1 MAFKDT
7 KVIWKLKDNIDMPY
21 ACKDDTTDSTVN
33 AVEPTQIA
41 SGVHQ
46 NDSSIQQEATSS
58 LVTSNNDTNI
68 VSECIPQDT
77 SDRAKISSHTGS
89 ENTLSSEQICVVPTD
104 NLNLMSNIATA
115 TPIINGEAVNLN
127 VDSSRLPRWRSLPYR
142 LRQKRAD
149 IYINKNSSVDFVQS
163 LCDYLIKR
171 GLSVL
176 EYDDSVH
183 YLPSDILLLD
193 KSDLVDA
200 GIVICL
206 QLGKREVYNKLKAEF
221 GDRV

>member
-21 ACKDDTTDSTVN
+21 ACKDDSANTQVTA
-33 AVEPTQIA
+33 AVQP
-41 SGVHQ
+41 
-46 NDSSIQQEATSS
+46 
-58 LVTSNNDTNI
+58 NI
-68 VSECIPQDT
+68 VSDVEQSDTKIQAQVLSASNTASNNEVIAAVENT
-77 SDRAKISSHTGS
+77 SDSVKTSSDTNNTNTAQS
-89 ENTLSSEQICVVPTD
+89 ESLCVVPTD
-104 NLNLMSNIATA
+104 NLNMMSNVAT
-115 TPIINGEAVNLN
+115 TVPVINGQSVNLN
-127 VDSSRLPRWRSLPYR
+127 VDSKRLPRWRSLPYR

-149 IYINKNSSVDFVQS
+149 IYINKNASVDFTQS
-163 LCDYLIKR
+163 LLDYLLKR

-183 YLPSDILLLD
+183 YLPSDVLLLD
-193 KSDLVDA
+193 KTDLVDA

-206 QLGKREVYNKLKAEF
+206 QLGKREVYNQLKAEF

>member
-21 ACKDDTTDSTVN
+21 ACKDDSANTQVTA
-33 AVEPTQIA
+33 AVQP
-41 SGVHQ
+41 
-46 NDSSIQQEATSS
+46 
-58 LVTSNNDTNI
+58 NI
-68 VSECIPQDT
+68 VSDVEQSDAKIQAQVLSASNTASNNEVIAVVENT
-77 SDRAKISSHTGS
+77 SDSVKTSSDTNNTNTAQS
-89 ENTLSSEQICVVPTD
+89 EPLCVVPTD
-104 NLNLMSNIATA
+104 NLNMMSNVATTA
-115 TPIINGEAVNLN
+115 PVINGQSVNLN
-127 VDSSRLPRWRSLPYR
+127 VDSKRLPRWRSLPYR

-149 IYINKNSSVDFVQS
+149 IYINKNASVDFTQS
-163 LCDYLIKR
+163 LLDYLLKR

-183 YLPSDILLLD
+183 YLPSDVLLLD
-193 KSDLVDA
+193 KTDLVDA

-206 QLGKREVYNKLKAEF
+206 QLGKREVYNQLKAEF

>member
-41 SGVHQ
+41 SDVHQ
-46 NDSSIQQEATSS
+46 NDSLIQQESTSS
-58 LVTSNNDTNI
+58 LVTSNNVTNI
-68 VSECIPQDT
+68 VTEFISQDT
-77 SDRAKISSHTGS
+77 SDSKKILSDTDKD
-89 ENTLSSEQICVVPTD
+89 NTLSSEQKCVVPTD

-115 TPIINGEAVNLN
+115 TPIIIGEAVNLN
-127 VDSSRLPRWRSLPYR
+127 VDSSRLPKWRSLPYR

-149 IYINKNSSVDFVQS
+149 IYVNKNSSVDFVQS

>member
-21 ACKDDTTDSTVN
+21 ACKDDTENTEVTV
-33 AVEPTQIA
+33 A
-41 SGVHQ
+41 
-46 NDSSIQQEATSS
+46 QQP
-58 LVTSNNDTNI
+58 NI
-68 VSECIPQDT
+68 VSFVEQSDTKIQAQAVSTLNTASNNEVICVPENT
-77 SDRAKISSHTGS
+77 SDSVKTSSDTNSKNTAQS
-89 ENTLSSEQICVVPTD
+89 EPLCVVPTD
-104 NLNLMSNIATA
+104 NLNMMSNVATTA
-115 TPIINGEAVNLN
+115 PVINGQSVNLN

-149 IYINKNSSVDFVQS
+149 IYINKNASVDFTQS
-163 LCDYLIKR
+163 LLDYLIKR
-171 GLSVL
+171 GLNVL

-183 YLPSDILLLD
+183 YLPSDVLLLD
-193 KSDLVDA
+193 KTDLVDA

-206 QLGKREVYNKLKAEF
+206 QLGKREVYNQLKAEF

>member
-21 ACKDDTTDSTVN
+21 ACKDDTENTEVTE
-33 AVEPTQIA
+33 A
-41 SGVHQ
+41 
-46 NDSSIQQEATSS
+46 QQP
-58 LVTSNNDTNI
+58 NI
-68 VSECIPQDT
+68 VSFVEQSDTKIQAQAVSTLNTASNNEVICVPENT
-77 SDRAKISSHTGS
+77 SDSVKTSSDTNNTNTAQS
-89 ENTLSSEQICVVPTD
+89 ESLCVVPTD
-104 NLNLMSNIATA
+104 NLNMMSNVATTA
-115 TPIINGEAVNLN
+115 PVINGQSVNLN
-127 VDSSRLPRWRSLPYR
+127 VDSSRLPKWRSLPYR

-149 IYINKNSSVDFVQS
+149 IYINKNASVDFTQS
-163 LCDYLIKR
+163 LLDYLLKR

-183 YLPSDILLLD
+183 YLPSDVLLLD
-193 KSDLVDA
+193 KTDLVDA

-206 QLGKREVYNKLKAEF
+206 QLGKREVYNQLKAEF

>member
-21 ACKDDTTDSTVN
+21 ACKDDSANTQVTA
-33 AVEPTQIA
+33 AVQP
-41 SGVHQ
+41 
-46 NDSSIQQEATSS
+46 
-58 LVTSNNDTNI
+58 NI
-68 VSECIPQDT
+68 VSDVEQSDTKIQAQVLSASNTASNNEVIAAVENT
-77 SDRAKISSHTGS
+77 SDSVKTSSDTNNTNTAQS
-89 ENTLSSEQICVVPTD
+89 ESLCVVPTD
-104 NLNLMSNIATA
+104 NLNMMSNVATTA
-115 TPIINGEAVNLN
+115 PVINGQSVNLN
-127 VDSSRLPRWRSLPYR
+127 VDSKRLPRWRSLPYR

-149 IYINKNSSVDFVQS
+149 IYINKNASVDFTQS
-163 LCDYLIKR
+163 LLDYLLKR

-183 YLPSDILLLD
+183 YLPSDLLLLD
-193 KSDLVDA
+193 KTDLEDA

-206 QLGKREVYNKLKAEF
+206 QLGKREVYNQLKAEF

>member
-21 ACKDDTTDSTVN
+21 ACKDDSAN
-33 AVEPTQIA
+33 TQVTA
-41 SGVHQ
+41 SVQ
-46 NDSSIQQEATSS
+46 P
-58 LVTSNNDTNI
+58 NI
-68 VSECIPQDT
+68 VSDVEQSDTKIQAQVLSASNTASNNEVIAVVENT
-77 SDRAKISSHTGS
+77 SDSVKTSSDTNNTNTAQS
-89 ENTLSSEQICVVPTD
+89 ESLCVVPTD
-104 NLNLMSNIATA
+104 NLNMMSNVATTA
-115 TPIINGEAVNLN
+115 PVINGQSVNLN
-127 VDSSRLPRWRSLPYR
+127 VDSSRLPKWRSLPYR

-149 IYINKNSSVDFVQS
+149 IYINKNASVDFTQS

-171 GLSVL
+171 GLNVL

-183 YLPSDILLLD
+183 YLPSDVLLLD
-193 KSDLVDA
+193 KTDLVDA

-206 QLGKREVYNKLKAEF
+206 QLGKREVYNQLKAEF

>member
-21 ACKDDTTDSTVN
+21 ACKDDSANTQVTA
-33 AVEPTQIA
+33 AVQP
-41 SGVHQ
+41 
-46 NDSSIQQEATSS
+46 
-58 LVTSNNDTNI
+58 NI
-68 VSECIPQDT
+68 VSDVEQSDTKIQAQVLSASNTASNNEVIAAVENT
-77 SDRAKISSHTGS
+77 SDSVKTSSDTNNTNTAQS
-89 ENTLSSEQICVVPTD
+89 ESLCVVPTD
-104 NLNLMSNIATA
+104 NLNMMSNVATTA
-115 TPIINGEAVNLN
+115 PVINGQSVNLN
-127 VDSSRLPRWRSLPYR
+127 VDSKRLPRWRSLPYR

-149 IYINKNSSVDFVQS
+149 IYINKNASVDFTQS
-163 LCDYLIKR
+163 LLDYLIKR
-171 GLSVL
+171 GLNVL

-193 KSDLVDA
+193 KTDLVDA

-206 QLGKREVYNKLKAEF
+206 QLGKREVYNQLKAEF

>member
-21 ACKDDTTDSTVN
+21 ACKDDSANTQVTA
-33 AVEPTQIA
+33 AVQP
-41 SGVHQ
+41 
-46 NDSSIQQEATSS
+46 
-58 LVTSNNDTNI
+58 NI
-68 VSECIPQDT
+68 VSDVEQSDTKIQAQVLSASNTASNNEVIAAVENT
-77 SDRAKISSHTGS
+77 SDSVKTSSDTNNTNTAQS
-89 ENTLSSEQICVVPTD
+89 ESLCVVPTD
-104 NLNLMSNIATA
+104 NLNMMSNVATTA
-115 TPIINGEAVNLN
+115 PVINGQSVNLN

-149 IYINKNSSVDFVQS
+149 IYINKNASVDFTQS
-163 LCDYLIKR
+163 LLDYLLKR

-183 YLPSDILLLD
+183 YLPSDVLLLD
-193 KSDLVDA
+193 KTDLVDA

-206 QLGKREVYNKLKAEF
+206 QLGKREVYNQLKAEF

>member
-21 ACKDDTTDSTVN
+21 ACKDDSANTQVTA
-33 AVEPTQIA
+33 AVQP
-41 SGVHQ
+41 
-46 NDSSIQQEATSS
+46 
-58 LVTSNNDTNI
+58 NI
-68 VSECIPQDT
+68 VSDVEQSDTKIQAQVLSASNTASNNEVIAAVENT
-77 SDRAKISSHTGS
+77 SDSVKTSSDTNNTNTAQS
-89 ENTLSSEQICVVPTD
+89 ESLCVVPTD
-104 NLNLMSNIATA
+104 NLNMMSNVATTA
-115 TPIINGEAVNLN
+115 PVINGQSVNLN
-127 VDSSRLPRWRSLPYR
+127 VDSKRLPRWRSLPYR

-149 IYINKNSSVDFVQS
+149 IYINKNASVDFTQS
-163 LCDYLIKR
+163 LLDYLLKR

-183 YLPSDILLLD
+183 YLPSDVLLLD
-193 KSDLVDA
+193 KTDLVDA

-206 QLGKREVYNKLKAEF
+206 QLGKREVYNQLKAEF

>member
-21 ACKDDTTDSTVN
+21 ACKDDTENTEVSV
-33 AVEPTQIA
+33 AVQP
-41 SGVHQ
+41 
-46 NDSSIQQEATSS
+46 
-58 LVTSNNDTNI
+58 NI
-68 VSECIPQDT
+68 VSFVEQSDTKIQAQAVSALNTASNNEEICVPENT
-77 SDRAKISSHTGS
+77 SDRVKTSSDTNSKNTAKS
-89 ENTLSSEQICVVPTD
+89 EPICVLPTD
-104 NLNLMSNIATA
+104 NLNMMSNVATTA
-115 TPIINGEAVNLN
+115 PVINGQSVNLK

-149 IYINKNSSVDFVQS
+149 IYINKNASVDFIQS
-163 LCDYLIKR
+163 LLDYLLKR

-193 KSDLVDA
+193 KTDLVDA

-206 QLGKREVYNKLKAEF
+206 QLGKREVYNQLKAEF

>member
-21 ACKDDTTDSTVN
+21 ACKDDSANTQVTA
-33 AVEPTQIA
+33 AVQP
-41 SGVHQ
+41 
-46 NDSSIQQEATSS
+46 
-58 LVTSNNDTNI
+58 NI
-68 VSECIPQDT
+68 VSDVEQSDTKIQAQVLSASNTASNNEVIAAVENT
-77 SDRAKISSHTGS
+77 SDSVKTSSDTNNTNTAQS
-89 ENTLSSEQICVVPTD
+89 ESLCVVPTD
-104 NLNLMSNIATA
+104 NLNMMSNVATTA
-115 TPIINGEAVNLN
+115 PVINGQSVNLN
-127 VDSSRLPRWRSLPYR
+127 VDSKRLPRWRSLPYR

-149 IYINKNSSVDFVQS
+149 IYINKNASVDFTQS
-163 LCDYLIKR
+163 LLDYLLKR

-183 YLPSDILLLD
+183 YLPSDVLLLD
-193 KSDLVDA
+193 KADLVDA

-206 QLGKREVYNKLKAEF
+206 QLGKREVYNQLKAEF